1 MDLILSLIE
10 NIIEPIFTAV
20 SSINIFKKRK

>member
-10 NIIEPIFTAV
+10 NIIEPIFAAIV
-20 SSINIFKKRK
+20 SLNIFKKRK